1 VSGVTRELR
10 HLSLLTTL
18 RNTDWHHMQLVTA
31 LARLVMTIS
40 LVKASGSAAS
50 LILLY
55 NGEARNFLPTL
66 LLPTFAGPESM
77 MALGLS
83 VRT

>member
-1 VSGVTRELR
+1 MSGVTRELR

-40 LVKASGSAAS
+40 LVKASGSAA